1 MVGFVSLPP
10 FNTAV
15 IGGFVAFSAV
25 LLRCLPSIAAFE
37 VPSTALLL
45 PSWLIYVSSVLDWF
59 HLGFNIGL
67 SLWFSG

>member
-10 FNTAV
+10 FSAAA

-25 LLRCLPSIAAFE
+25 LLHCLPSIAAFE
-37 VPSTALLL
+37 VPSTALLM

-59 HLGFNIGL
+59 PLGFYIGL
-67 SLWFSG
+67 YRRLSG

>member
-10 FNTAV
+10 FSTAA
-15 IGGFVAFSAV
+15 IEGFVAFLAV

-59 HLGFNIGL
+59 HLGFYIGL
-67 SLWFSG
+67 YQRFSG